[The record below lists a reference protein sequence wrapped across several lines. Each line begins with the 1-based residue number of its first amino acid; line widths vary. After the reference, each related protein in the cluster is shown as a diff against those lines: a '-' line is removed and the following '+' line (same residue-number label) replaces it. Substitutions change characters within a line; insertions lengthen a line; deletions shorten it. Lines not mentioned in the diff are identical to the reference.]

1 MNIINIYGSKNTILP
16 LLALICIYPST
27 YTFVNV
33 PNILDLYSML
43 ELLNQLNIKN
53 NYINNILYV
62 DSSNIIIPQK
72 LYNNNNIRGNIYFFA
87 ILARY
92 KLFIKI
98 QKSGGCL
105 IGKRSIEMHI
115 EYLKNLNIE
124 IKQELDFYNIDS
136 TKFLIEKSINYKFNK
151 VSVGA
156 TINAIFGSI
165 YGKGT
170 IILENCSKD
179 LHIIEIIKV
188 LNMMGVDIK
197 IENSKITITRT
208 LEFNKVTSFKLLG
221 DPIITGTYIIFGT
234 LLNSKILY
242 NGMNLKYL
250 GDSYNILRNCGILI
264 DQTNDNKFKITRLN
278 KLNNFSISTQPY
290 PGIATDLM
298 PLFVILASQ
307 IGDCLIQENIFE
319 NRFKFIEE
327 LKKINFDCIINN
339 KSLHIKKKIYFYSK
353 ENIIEL
359 KCTDIRGG
367 MAIILASCILL
378 NDYPNKVIHLK
389 NINIVKRGYHN
400 LEDVLKIFNYNIIN
414 KEGYVILEKNKVL
427 IKTY

>member
-16 LLALICIYPST
+16 LLALICIYPSI

-53 NYINNILYV
+53 NYINNILNI
-62 DSSNIIIPQK
+62 DSSNIIIPEK
-72 LYNNNNIRGNIYFFA
+72 LYNSNNIRGNIYFFA

-92 KLFIKI
+92 KLFTKI

-165 YGKGT
+165 YGKGK
-170 IILENCSKD
+170 IELENCSKD

-197 IENSKITITRT
+197 IENSKITIIRT

-242 NGMNLKYL
+242 NGMNLNYL

-264 DQTNDNKFKITRLN
+264 NQTNDNKFKITRLN

-307 IGDCLIQENIFE
+307 IGDCLIEENIFE

-327 LKKINFDCIINN
+327 LKKINFDCVINN
-339 KSLHIKKKIYFYSK
+339 KSLYIKKKIYFYSK
-353 ENIIEL
+353 KNIIEL
-359 KCTDIRGG
+359 NCTDIRGG

-389 NINIVKRGYHN
+389 NINYVKRGYHN